1 MITRGRAEQL
11 SNNFWVI
18 SGHSCGCGVTSSV
31 ADIVDRAEMSKTRKN
46 MIKVKKKVLQAGSL
60 GSSKTDMSRGE
71 QKQEQEQGKV
81 YILQCTQINSNWYLD
96 FGLREA
102 L

>member
-1 MITRGRAEQL
+1 M
-11 SNNFWVI
+11 
-18 SGHSCGCGVTSSV
+18 TSSV

-71 QKQEQEQGKV
+71 QKQEQEQEQGKV